1 MTFIAS
7 LFDSGALILGAA
19 GFCLGVFIF
28 RKDIRAG
35 RLLREHQR
43 RTIQARKPAYDAIF
57 YGSRVK
63 LTAPDYAV
71 SEQREWPA
79 DDADFRGNGGGK

>member
-1 MTFIAS
+1 MLAS
-7 LFDSGALILGAA
+7 
-19 GFCLGVFIF
+19 GFCLAAYCF

-57 YGSRVK
+57 YGSKVK

-71 SEQREWPA
+71 NDQSEWPEIIA
-79 DDADFRGNGGGK
+79 EYYKDDKDLRGNGGGK